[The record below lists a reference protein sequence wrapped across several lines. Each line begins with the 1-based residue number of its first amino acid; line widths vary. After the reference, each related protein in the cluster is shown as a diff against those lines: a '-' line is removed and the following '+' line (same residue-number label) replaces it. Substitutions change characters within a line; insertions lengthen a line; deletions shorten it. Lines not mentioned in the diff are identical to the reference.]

1 MKKNEDRGDQDT
13 KWLPALIVLP
23 EVLEKLNET
32 DAPVDVICEVRK
44 GFKADDVQ
52 KVLEE
57 FRIKTRPKHTDY
69 YVFATLASIKDVER
83 IDQTHGDKKKHSIHH
98 VWLDKEMKSFVKQSE
113 ETINAKPTRQLFEAE
128 GDGIHWAVLDTGIHI
143 GHPQFAANKN
153 CDKSR
158 RFDFTGE
165 GLRSVGDHGTHV
177 AGIIQAIAPKV
188 TLYDYKVLGKDG
200 GSSRMI
206 IQAMHHIRKMNFE
219 AGKVII
225 HGANLSLGGPVPVD
239 SYGCGWSPECQ
250 EANRLMNSGVV
261 VCVAAGNDGYQ
272 NLATL
277 PGKELRIFKTFMD
290 VGISDPANAEDVITV
305 GSTHKTRPHAFGPS
319 FFSSKGPTGDGRCKP
334 DCLAPGE
341 KIVSAKAHGDKITMS
356 GTSQATPHVSGAV
369 ALFLSAKSEFKGRP
383 REVKK
388 ILMSSC
394 TDLNRDRYFQGAG
407 MIDVLRM
414 VQAV

>member
-1 MKKNEDRGDQDT
+1 MKNNGNMDDQDT

-23 EVLEKLNET
+23 EVWEELRET
-32 DAPVDVICEVRK
+32 EAPVEVICEVRK
-44 GFKADDVQ
+44 GFKAEDVQ

-57 FRIKTRPKHTDY
+57 LGIQTRPQHTDY
-69 YVFATLASIKDVER
+69 YVFATLSDVKDADR
-83 IDQTHGDKKKHSIHH
+83 IDKTYEDDKRYCIHH
-98 VWLDKEMKSFVKQSE
+98 VWLDKKMEPFVKQSE
-113 ETINAKPTRQLFEAE
+113 ETINAKPTRQLFAAE
-128 GDGIHWAVLDTGIHI
+128 GDGVHWAVLDTGIHI

-153 CDKSR
+153 CHTSR

-165 GLRSVGDHGTHV
+165 GLRSVGQHGTHV
-177 AGIIQAIAPKV
+177 AGIVQAIAPKV
-188 TLYDYKVLGKDG
+188 TLYDYKVLGKEG
-200 GSSRMI
+200 GTSRMI

-225 HGANLSLGGPVPVD
+225 HGANLSLGGPAPVG

-250 EANRLMNSGVV
+250 EANRLVNSGVV

-272 NLATL
+272 NLATVS
-277 PGKELRIFKTFMD
+277 GKELRIFRTFMD
-290 VGISDPANAEDVITV
+290 VGISDPANAEEVITV
-305 GSTHKTRPHAFGPS
+305 GSTHKTRPHTFGPS
-319 FFSSKGPTGDGRCKP
+319 YFSSKGPTGDGRYKP

-341 KIVSAKAHGDKITMS
+341 KIVSAKAYGEEMTMS
-356 GTSQATPHVSGAV
+356 GTSQATPHVSGAI
-369 ALFLSAKSEFKGRP
+369 ALFLSAKPEFKGRA
-383 REVKK
+383 REIKK